1 MTLKNF
7 LYQNCNISY
16 RIYGQGKPLMLLHG
30 FGENSSIWQ
39 KQADALKNNYLIIT
53 PDLPGSGKS
62 AFWQKEN
69 VQMQDYADILN
80 AILQQEKIEKIIL
93 IGHSM
98 GGYITMS
105 FAEKYAECLTA
116 FGLFNSTATADDTE
130 KIATR
135 KKAIEFIQQ
144 YGSQPFLKTI
154 IPVLFMDAGVSEKD
168 MNNLIEPAVHFK
180 QEALVQYYNAMIN
193 RPDRLQVLKNA
204 TVPILFII
212 GVHDKVVP
220 FSVIMQQTHLPEK
233 SFIHILQNTA
243 HMGMLEETGKT
254 NKILADFLESC

>member
-80 AILQQEKIEKIIL
+80 AILQQEKIEYFFAMPAPAKFQ
-93 IGHSM
+93 GCCNSN
-98 GGYITMS
+98 S
-105 FAEKYAECLTA
+105 F
-116 FGLFNSTATADDTE
+116 G
-130 KIATR
+130 IANT
-135 KKAIEFIQQ
+135 FH
-144 YGSQPFLKTI
+144 FLKI
-154 IPVLFMDAGVSEKD
+154 MD
-168 MNNLIEPAVHFK
+168 
-180 QEALVQYYNAMIN
+180 
-193 RPDRLQVLKNA
+193 
-204 TVPILFII
+204 
-212 GVHDKVVP
+212 
-220 FSVIMQQTHLPEK
+220 
-233 SFIHILQNTA
+233 
-243 HMGMLEETGKT
+243 
-254 NKILADFLESC
+254 